1 MQDET
6 LLEDPENLAVKFV
19 KASLPELESR
29 ELAKRFRATLLLA
42 TLKHAYTFSEYY
54 RSVLPCSVLDG
65 SFALENLPEIPLL
78 TKESLCG
85 HVTALRTSV
94 STGILQYT
102 TGTTGIPSSVYR
114 SNLEISFLKQFYSSL
129 QGILN
134 GSTDNPRPLILTLA
148 NLYHG
153 NVIDIPLSG
162 YRISTGLFDPVLLNQ
177 IMYWLTTPHGI
188 PGVENSISTITGLY
202 QSVQWLTIMLI
213 GKDFDFSKCKVKRIY
228 SVGGFVTSRWKRLME
243 TLWSAEIIPVY
254 SLTEVFTH
262 SNCCLLCGSYHFLP
276 NVIPEMIC
284 PVEQTPM
291 TEGTGELVL
300 TGLYPF
306 IQGQPA
312 IRFATRDLFHLTKN
326 RCPYGDSF
334 EYLGRVDHSLIFKM
348 PDLPPVVIGSA
359 VIHDI
364 LDNEPDV
371 ATFPFFDNLPGIYDN
386 GTVGKPKHTMT
397 RSVNPNGIASVRV
410 EIELQYNPL
419 FYQEQAMKL
428 KKKILRKI
436 CQKVPSLNNAMKEGL
451 VNIEL
456 AFGPPGFL

>member
-1 MQDET
+1 MVQ
-6 LLEDPENLAVKFV
+6 P
-19 KASLPELESR
+19 
-29 ELAKRFRATLLLA
+29 
-42 TLKHAYTFSEYY
+42 
-54 RSVLPCSVLDG
+54 
-65 SFALENLPEIPLL
+65 I
-78 TKESLCG
+78 
-85 HVTALRTSV
+85 
-94 STGILQYT
+94 I
-102 TGTTGIPSSVYR
+102 
-114 SNLEISFLKQFYSSL
+114 
-129 QGILN
+129 
-134 GSTDNPRPLILTLA
+134 PRPLILTLA